1 VAVED
6 ATPYE
11 VCRVAGRVRRVWIDP
26 VNRTIEA
33 TVDDGTGSV
42 NALWAMHAEPH
53 LEILPGG
60 GLILEGV
67 LRIDRAGRLSMIEPV
82 FEVVRDPE
90 SLPHLPVDRDRQERV
105 PTR

>member
-1 VAVED
+1 
-6 ATPYE
+6 
-11 VCRVAGRVRRVWIDP
+11 

-42 NALWAMHAEPH
+42 NALWAMPAEPR

-67 LRIDRAGRLSMIEPV
+67 LRIDRAGRLSMIEPA
-82 FEVVRDPE
+82 FEVVSDPE
-90 SLPHLPVDRDRQERV
+90 SLPHIPVDRVQQERV
-105 PTR
+105 PTAKR